1 MKEEIEEISS
11 LLFDENTSIRQQA
24 AKFILTH
31 LSSHAKDKKK
41 KKKSKEIH
49 LEDILTF
56 MNSYSEEIP
65 NVAFYIVDN
74 FYDLNDSLKD
84 WEEMINY
91 LEQNP
96 DDENCS
102 NVISL
107 LNSSVK
113 KMCGKLV
120 SSTSLEGKVKAKK
133 TKKEDEEKQIQEMSA
148 IICPVLPQLL
158 EKFQTDK
165 VDELLELPQYFDLSV
180 YVENQ
185 IQKNFTELLEKMKE
199 IFWKQTDESVFFQIA
214 KTMKSFLQ
222 DEKFVLRSEV
232 ETFYNEMVREMVTR
246 FKKTVKSIQEYEDID
261 EEDEKYSL
269 LLNLQRLKNFNASL
283 NFENEDIFKDLMT
296 LLDAK
301 KNEEDIDNE
310 SIKNVILLSLSSYTW
325 NITNLKDLK
334 QFVIR
339 RRTLVD
345 HLIAFLSLEYEIA
358 ELVRFC

>member
-1 MKEEIEEISS
+1 M
-11 LLFDENTSIRQQA
+11 
-24 AKFILTH
+24 
-31 LSSHAKDKKK
+31 
-41 KKKSKEIH
+41 
-49 LEDILTF
+49 
-56 MNSYSEEIP
+56 
-65 NVAFYIVDN
+65 
-74 FYDLNDSLKD
+74 
-84 WEEMINY
+84 
-91 LEQNP
+91 
-96 DDENCS
+96 
-102 NVISL
+102 
-107 LNSSVK
+107 
-113 KMCGKLV
+113 
-120 SSTSLEGKVKAKK
+120 ST
-133 TKKEDEEKQIQEMSA
+133 
-148 IICPVLPQLL
+148 IICPVLPKLL

-165 VDELLELPQYFDLSV
+165 VDELLELPQFFDLSV

-232 ETFYNEMVREMVTR
+232 ETFYNEMVREMVNR

-261 EEDEKYSL
+261 EDDEKYSL

-325 NITNLKDLK
+325 NITNMKDLK

-345 HLIAFLSLEYEIA
+345 HLISFLSLEYEIA
-358 ELVRFC
+358 ELVKL